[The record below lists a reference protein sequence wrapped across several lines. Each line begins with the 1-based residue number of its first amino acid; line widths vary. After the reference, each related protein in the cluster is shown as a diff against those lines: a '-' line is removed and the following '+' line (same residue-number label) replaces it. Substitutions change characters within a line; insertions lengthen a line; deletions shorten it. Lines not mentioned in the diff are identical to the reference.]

1 MSAVSHGTRHL
12 RQGIGGTKHYAP
24 GAGPARSLHSSA
36 FIPPLR
42 TPQPST
48 AQRIFT
54 NSRNLVSRFFAHLSA
69 PGLAHSASAAAV
81 APSHSLVRPAHFHST
96 AQSVKSSYSL
106 PVRNAL
112 YRPLSLPRL
121 PRPPPIPGNVA
132 NVGLGTVRL
141 FHSARPIFQNL
152 VDNVPI
158 TTRAL
163 WEAEWEFKAKKKEER
178 KLRKAKENVAPP
190 KTKEMLKPKEKLIV
204 AEVPTEVDISELDH
218 YLPQPALPEVTTYLL
233 VPIAPTPTARLPLSA
248 HSTVGTSSLHP
259 LLPVP
264 EIATAH
270 RMHRDHSLRVS
281 TLFSRLDAANVWDD
295 PGVGVDAYAFGPGL
309 GDNPSDK
316 QCTILRVTFVGWTAA
331 QVRSVTGESGQG
343 WCALEE
349 VYSDTMSTSSQMS
362 TIDDEEVLSNPQ
374 SVAFDIELDSVSS
387 SELEFGKDADVCSDV
402 ELDSDDWNFGLGLSP
417 SPDVQDNFVL
427 PTLDFSSSFA
437 QAASPTQ
444 SLAPPPQIILR
455 TASELSEEF
464 GGVWSPTSTS
474 SLSPSLSY
482 DYLSDLEPD
491 EIPRAAEGNMERSW
505 LGVSMGLSSSFT
517 ERLEAL
523 R

>member
-1 MSAVSHGTRHL
+1 MSAVSHGARHL

-54 NSRNLVSRFFAHLSA
+54 NSRNLVSRFFAHLTT
-69 PGLAHSASAAAV
+69 PGLVSGVAV

-96 AQSVKSSYSL
+96 TQSVKASHSL

-121 PRPPPIPGNVA
+121 PRPTPIPGNVA
-132 NVGLGTVRL
+132 NVGLGVVRS
-141 FHSARPIFQNL
+141 FHSARPIFQNV

-158 TTRAL
+158 ATRAL

-178 KLRKAKENVAPP
+178 RLRKAKDNVASP
-190 KTKEMLKPKEKLIV
+190 KTKEMLKPKQKLIV

-218 YLPQPALPEVTTYLL
+218 YMPQPAFSEVTTYLL

-248 HSTVGTSSLHP
+248 HSTAGTSLLHP

-264 EIATAH
+264 EIAAAH
-270 RMHRDHSLRVS
+270 RMHRNHSLRVS

-309 GDNPSDK
+309 GDNPSYK
-316 QCTILRVTFVGWTAA
+316 QCTILRVTFAGWTAA
-331 QVRSVTGESGQG
+331 KVRGVTGESGQG

-349 VYSDTMSTSSQMS
+349 VYSDTMSASSQIS
-362 TIDDEEVLSNPQ
+362 AIDDEEVLSSPQ
-374 SVAFDIELDSVSS
+374 SVASSIEPDSASLSELD
-387 SELEFGKDADVCSDV
+387 FGKDADVGSDI
-402 ELDSDDWNFGLGLSP
+402 ELDSDDWDFGLGLSP

-437 QAASPTQ
+437 RAASPTQ
-444 SLAPPPQIILR
+444 SWALPPQIILR
-455 TASELSEEF
+455 TASELAEEF
-464 GGVWSPTSTS
+464 DDVWSPTSSS
-474 SLSPSLSY
+474 SLSPSLAC
-482 DYLSDLEPD
+482 DCHEADA
-491 EIPRAAEGNMERSW
+491 IPLVAETEMERSW
-505 LGVSMGLSSSFT
+505 LGISMGLSSSFT
-517 ERLEAL
+517 GKLEAP

>member
-1 MSAVSHGTRHL
+1 
-12 RQGIGGTKHYAP
+12 
-24 GAGPARSLHSSA
+24 
-36 FIPPLR
+36 
-42 TPQPST
+42 
-48 AQRIFT
+48 
-54 NSRNLVSRFFAHLSA
+54 
-69 PGLAHSASAAAV
+69 
-81 APSHSLVRPAHFHST
+81 
-96 AQSVKSSYSL
+96 
-106 PVRNAL
+106 
-112 YRPLSLPRL
+112 
-121 PRPPPIPGNVA
+121 
-132 NVGLGTVRL
+132 
-141 FHSARPIFQNL
+141 

-163 WEAEWEFKAKKKEER
+163 WEAECEFKAKKKEER
-178 KLRKAKENVAPP
+178 RLRKAKENVTPP

-316 QCTILRVTFVGWTAA
+316 QCTILRVTFAGWTAA
-331 QVRSVTGESGQG
+331 RVRSVTGESGQG

-491 EIPRAAEGNMERSW
+491 EILRAAEGNMERSW

>member
-12 RQGIGGTKHYAP
+12 RQSIGGTKHYAP
-24 GAGPARSLHSSA
+24 GAGPARSLHGSA
-36 FIPPLR
+36 FISPLR

-54 NSRNLVSRFFAHLSA
+54 NSRNLFSRFFAHLTT
-69 PGLAHSASAAAV
+69 PGLAHSASAVAV

-96 AQSVKSSYSL
+96 AQSVKASYSL

-112 YRPLSLPRL
+112 HRPLSLPRL
-121 PRPPPIPGNVA
+121 PRPTPIPGSVA
-132 NVGLGTVRL
+132 NVGLGTVRS
-141 FHSARPIFQNL
+141 FHSARPIFQNI

-158 TTRAL
+158 STRAL

-178 KLRKAKENVAPP
+178 KLRKEKENIAPP
-190 KTKEMLKPKEKLIV
+190 KTKEMLKQKQKSIV
-204 AEVPTEVDISELDH
+204 AETPTEVDISEIDH
-218 YLPQPALPEVTTYLL
+218 YMPLPVLPEVTTYLL

-248 HSTVGTSSLHP
+248 HSTTGTGSLHP

-264 EIATAH
+264 EIAAAH
-270 RMHRDHSLRVS
+270 RLHRNHSLRVS

-295 PGVGVDAYAFGPGL
+295 PGVGVDAYAFGHSI

-316 QCTILRVTFVGWTAA
+316 QCTILRVTFAGWTAA
-331 QVRSVTGESGQG
+331 QVRGVTGESGQG

-349 VYSDTMSTSSQMS
+349 VYSDAMSTSSQTS
-362 TIDDEEVLSNPQ
+362 AIDDEEILSSPQ
-374 SVAFDIELDSVSS
+374 SVASRIELDSASLSEVDFDKNADVGSDIELDS
-387 SELEFGKDADVCSDV
+387 DNWD
-402 ELDSDDWNFGLGLSP
+402 FGLGLSP
-417 SPDVQDNFVL
+417 SPDVQGNFVL

-437 QAASPTQ
+437 QVASST
-444 SLAPPPQIILR
+444 LPPQIILR
-455 TASELSEEF
+455 TASELSREF
-464 GGVWSPTSTS
+464 GDVWSPTSSS

-482 DYLSDLEPD
+482 DCLSDLEAD
-491 EIPRAAEGNMERSW
+491 AIPRVAESEMERSW
-505 LGVSMGLSSSFT
+505 LGLSSSFA

>member
-24 GAGPARSLHSSA
+24 GPAPARSLHSSA

-54 NSRNLVSRFFAHLSA
+54 NSRNLVSRFFAHLTT
-69 PGLAHSASAAAV
+69 PGLTHSASAVAV

-96 AQSVKSSYSL
+96 AQSVKASYSL

-112 YRPLSLPRL
+112 HRPLSLPRL

-132 NVGLGTVRL
+132 NVGLGTVRS
-141 FHSARPIFQNL
+141 FHSARPIFQNV

-158 TTRAL
+158 ATRAL
-163 WEAEWEFKAKKKEER
+163 WEAEWELKAKKKEER
-178 KLRKAKENVAPP
+178 RLRKAKENVAPP
-190 KTKEMLKPKEKLIV
+190 KSKEMLKPRQKLIV
-204 AEVPTEVDISELDH
+204 AQVPTEVDISELDH
-218 YLPQPALPEVTTYLL
+218 YMPQPALPEVTTYLL

-248 HSTVGTSSLHP
+248 HSTMGTSSLHP

-264 EIATAH
+264 EIAAAH
-270 RMHRDHSLRVS
+270 RMHRNHSLRVS
-281 TLFSRLDAANVWDD
+281 TLFSRLDAANVWAN

-316 QCTILRVTFVGWTAA
+316 QCTILRVTFAGWTAA

-343 WCALEE
+343 WWTLDE
-349 VYSDTMSTSSQMS
+349 VYSDAMSTSSQMS
-362 TIDDEEVLSNPQ
+362 AIDDEEVLSYPQ
-374 SVAFDIELDSVSS
+374 SVASSIELDSASL
-387 SELEFGKDADVCSDV
+387 SELDLGKDADVCSDI
-402 ELDSDDWNFGLGLSP
+402 ELDSDGWDYGLGLSP
-417 SPDVQDNFVL
+417 SPDLQDNFVL

-437 QAASPTQ
+437 QVASPTQ
-444 SLAPPPQIILR
+444 SLALPPQIILR
-455 TASELSEEF
+455 TASELAEEF
-464 GGVWSPTSTS
+464 GSVWSPTSSS
-474 SLSPSLSY
+474 SLSPSLSC
-482 DYLSDLEPD
+482 DYLSDLEAD
-491 EIPRAAEGNMERSW
+491 AIPRAAESEMERSW
-505 LGVSMGLSSSFT
+505 LGVSMGLSSSFA
-517 ERLEAL
+517 EKLEAL